1 MYVSESRIDPSD
13 AKGVMAKLVASAKTR
28 NADLA
33 ISGALLF
40 TGTHFAKILEGP
52 PSSIALMMTA
62 LQNDP
67 RHSNICI
74 AAHYPISTRIF
85 SGWQLAYH
93 GPSKYVAQHVNR
105 LLSRNSLS
113 DQNRVNE
120 QLTQLVVEF
129 LNPMRCR

>member
-1 MYVSESRIDPSD
+1 MSESRIDPSD
-13 AKGVMAKLVASAKTR
+13 AKRVMAELVASAKTR

-40 TGTHFAKILEGP
+40 TGTHFAQILEGP
-52 PSSIALMMTA
+52 AISIALMMTA

-67 RHSNICI
+67 RHSNIRI
-74 AAHYPISTRIF
+74 AAHHPISTRMF
-85 SGWQLAYH
+85 SDWQLAYH

-105 LLSRNSLS
+105 LLARNSLS
-113 DQNRVNE
+113 DQKRLTE

-129 LNPMRCR
+129 LNPTPFT